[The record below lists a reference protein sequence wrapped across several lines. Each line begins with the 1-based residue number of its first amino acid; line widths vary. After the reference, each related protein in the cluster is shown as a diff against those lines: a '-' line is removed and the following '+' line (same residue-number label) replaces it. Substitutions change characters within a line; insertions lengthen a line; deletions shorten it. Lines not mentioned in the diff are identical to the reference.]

1 MEVICLRWRYDEARF
16 ELLKYRDET
25 SGFEKQIDQIW
36 HQLLPIRNFEVHLR
50 CEILLLFA
58 LLQNKTKFLDSEY
71 YKYQGS

>member
-1 MEVICLRWRYDEARF
+1 MKPDLNYW
-16 ELLKYRDET
+16 KYPDET

-58 LLQNKTKFLDSEY
+58 LLQNKILDSEH

>member
-1 MEVICLRWRYDEARF
+1 MLSIFDDVTMKPDLNCW
-16 ELLKYRDET
+16 KYRYET